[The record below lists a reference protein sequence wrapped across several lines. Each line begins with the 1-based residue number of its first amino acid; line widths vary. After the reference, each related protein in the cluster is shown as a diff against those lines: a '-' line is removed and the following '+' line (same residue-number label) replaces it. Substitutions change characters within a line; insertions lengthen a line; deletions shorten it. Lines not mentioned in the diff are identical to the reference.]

1 MSNNILKSANL
12 YGKTLFPKVDKPE
25 ICRGNCCEKSRIF
38 VVRHKITGMLI
49 GTTILLIFV
58 NL

>member
-12 YGKTLFPKVDKPE
+12 YGKTLFLKEDKPE
-25 ICRGNCCEKSRIF
+25 ICKENCCEKSRIF
-38 VVRHKITGMLI
+38 VVRHKITEMLI

>member
-25 ICRGNCCEKSRIF
+25 ICRGNCCEKSKVF